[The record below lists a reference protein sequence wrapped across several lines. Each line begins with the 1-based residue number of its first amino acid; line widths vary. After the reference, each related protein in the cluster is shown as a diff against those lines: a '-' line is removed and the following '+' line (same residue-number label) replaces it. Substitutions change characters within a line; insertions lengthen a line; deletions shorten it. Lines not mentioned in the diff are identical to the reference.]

1 MVQCH
6 CKVSELVSQ
15 MITDFSPRHLEIDGV
30 STPSGSEFEPD
41 ELGVESEQN
50 KESLDDRRPDS
61 SEAIYTKRGPKAML
75 KATRDAITQACSSCA
90 PIPTAVS
97 SGGKRACGGTLD
109 GPG

>member
-1 MVQCH
+1 MRMVQRC

-50 KESLDDRRPDS
+50 EESLDDKRPDS
-61 SEAIYTKRGPKAML
+61 SEAIYTKRGPKAVE
-75 KATRDAITQACSSCA
+75 K
-90 PIPTAVS
+90 VS
-97 SGGKRACGGTLD
+97 A
-109 GPG
+109 